1 MSVSFL
7 CLHLSQPYLSLC
19 LQSDLIHLMKEQDYA
34 TSYLYKS
41 VNNIRQLRSMSENDE
56 VQDLF
61 DRIQV
66 ILQEDM
72 ICSYRNIL
80 HVFGEGYASMENMAG
95 VQLGRVRKRE
105 LTTLMHHTQ
114 MMITVR
120 LLRQWMDLIS
130 EILDELEGKL
140 Q

>member
-1 MSVSFL
+1 
-7 CLHLSQPYLSLC
+7 
-19 LQSDLIHLMKEQDYA
+19 MKEQDYA
-34 TSYLYKS
+34 ASYLYKS
-41 VNNIRQLRSMSENDE
+41 VDNIQHLQSMPANDE
-56 VQDLF
+56 VHDLF

-66 ILQEDM
+66 ILQEEM

-80 HVFGEGYASMENMAG
+80 HVFAEGYASMNNMVG
-95 VQLGRVRKRE
+95 VQLARMRKRE

-130 EILDELEGKL
+130 EIVDKLEGKL